1 MQCLFNTRCMGPMTL
16 TCATAGR
23 FKEREEA
30 YNRMRSERSK
40 ALQKHHEDKGEIA
53 SNKSF
58 AERWQE
64 REDKRLLETMH
75 HVKARRGHRM
85 LKRNEQKLAEISDVI
100 HGFHKGTFHGATP
113 GSRGKTVDAAP
124 WTRTSISA
132 TSGLEFPPEVPFVNV
147 EKIKMLY
154 IGVLVRSGGG
164 GHADDCQPHSSSTGR
179 IWMR

>member
-40 ALQKHHEDKGEIA
+40 ALQKYHEEKGEIA

-85 LKRNEQKLAEISDVI
+85 LKRNEQKLAEISDVL

>member
-1 MQCLFNTRCMGPMTL
+1 MTL

-85 LKRNEQKLAEISDVI
+85 LKRNEQKLAEISDVL

>member
-85 LKRNEQKLAEISDVI
+85 LKRNEQKLAEISDVL

-113 GSRGKTVDAAP
+113 GSRGRAADAAP
-124 WTRTSISA
+124 WTHTSISA
-132 TSGLEFPPEVPFVNV
+132 TSGLEFTAEVPFVNV
-147 EKIKMLY
+147 ETIKLLY
-154 IGVLVRSGGG
+154 GWVLVRSAGG
-164 GHADDCQPHSSSTGR
+164 GHADDC
-179 IWMR
+179 